1 MTHSGTTGY
10 KVLQVPQI
18 RTLEISESLNTYESA
33 NHFGRLVK
41 YVEERIERQMNSSKP
56 SKLPNRF
63 ILVNMYSIEL
73 ILIQIILE
81 RYIKD
86 GWTNV
91 RAVIKGTEVKRQ
103 NISSYN
109 SCLDV
114 IKGLNMMSH
123 EFI

>member
-18 RTLEISESLNTYESA
+18 RTLEISENESERTR
-33 NHFGRLVK
+33 NK
-41 YVEERIERQMNSSKP
+41 RIERQMNSSKP

-86 GWTNV
+86 GWTNFYNYL
-91 RAVIKGTEVKRQ
+91 KCNEKELFNKSKTEHSIASAQKSKH
-103 NISSYN
+103 IS
-109 SCLDV
+109 L
-114 IKGLNMMSH
+114 
-123 EFI
+123 

>member
-41 YVEERIERQMNSSKP
+41 YVEEVTRKRE
-56 SKLPNRF
+56 
-63 ILVNMYSIEL
+63 
-73 ILIQIILE
+73 
-81 RYIKD
+81 YIKD